1 MKLSKVAPLY
11 WLVGL
16 LFITACLSL
25 AVAFF
30 VDPEFVARYLSPDGV
45 LSSET
50 VRDIQR
56 LRIIPA
62 LMAIPVLLT
71 LAVLLRGG
79 HAAAQRVVRGG
90 HAAAQRVVSRVRPL
104 LLMERPDW
112 LYRLI
117 LSVVLLICGGIYFAG
132 LLESW
137 ESARGA
143 EYWGIA
149 RSIAEGHGFSAN
161 ELNRWFWYDFA
172 RDASEYATDEYYP
185 TAISEPLYPL
195 LLGTSY
201 RWFGES
207 GAFAVLLLQLLAW
220 LATCALVYAVGR
232 RTLGRTAGLLA
243 GVSLALWPST
253 KFLALGYLG
262 PAPFGGLLV
271 VAIAY
276 QTIRT
281 RSHGKLRHDVL
292 LGVLLGVA
300 TLTLASSQVFIPLS
314 AASVVFL
321 RGWNQRRSWLSA
333 FAIIVCAAAV
343 IAPWTVRNWQVFG
356 EFVPVRTGVGLI
368 SHQGNPV
375 LSATFHPNPQAC
387 TNTLGPIWSATG
399 PGDAIRQARSDQVKE
414 TEIYKRS
421 FDCIAERA
429 PENFVQ
435 FNEAQRD
442 KFYLAQT
449 IREVSAIDICG
460 VGCTQ
465 ISRSRYRLA
474 NGAHTRRPTRHIG
487 SATGIETTGGI
498 CAHAHGRSLHRTIYF
513 GVALGLPLP
522 ISDRAPATVTDD
534 AFRGVRCALCI
545 EPDPQLS
552 IFTDPSAP
560 GCDPGLNVMIL
571 SGLQIMK

>member
-449 IREVSAIDICG
+449 MEFVKSQPLIFAELAAHKYRAVVIGWRMEHTLVGLLGILGALLALKRPAGFVLTLMVAAFIVPYALG
-460 VGCTQ
+460 VPWGY
-465 ISRSRYRLA
+465 RYRY
-474 NGAHTRRPTRHIG
+474 P
-487 SATGIETTGGI
+487 
-498 CAHAHGRSLHRTIYF
+498 
-513 GVALGLPLP
+513 
-522 ISDRAPATVTDD
+522 
-534 AFRGVRCALCI
+534 I
-545 EPDPQLS
+545 EPLLLLLTMHFAVCAARCVLS
-552 IFTDPSAP
+552 PILDYPSSQTPVRRAVTQ
-560 GCDPGLNVMIL
+560 D
-571 SGLQIMK
+571 ST

>member
-1 MKLSKVAPLY
+1 MNRFCGMKLSKGAPLY

-16 LFITACLSL
+16 LFITAWLSL

-56 LRIIPA
+56 LRIIMA

-112 LYRLI
+112 LYRSI
-117 LSVVLLICGGIYFAG
+117 LSVVLLIVGGIHYAG
-132 LLESW
+132 LLETW

-143 EYWGIA
+143 EYRDIA
-149 RSIAEGHGFSAN
+149 HSIAEGHGFSTN
-161 ELNRWFWYDFA
+161 ESNRWFWSDPA

-185 TAISEPLYPL
+185 TAIEEPLYPL

-232 RTLGRTAGLLA
+232 RALGRTAGLLA

-253 KFLALGYLG
+253 KVVALGYLG

-356 EFVPVRTGVGLI
+356 EFVPVRTGLGLI

-375 LSATFHPNPQAC
+375 IAATYHPNPQAC
-387 TNTLGPIWSATG
+387 TDTLGPMWSATG
-399 PGDAIRQARSDQVKE
+399 PGDAVRQMQENE

-429 PENFVQ
+429 PDNFVQ

-442 KFYLAQT
+442 QFYLAQT
-449 IREVSAIDICG
+449 MEFVKSQPLIFAELAAHKYRTVVIGWRMEHTLVGLLGILGALLALKRPAGFVLTLMVAAFIVPYALG
-460 VGCTQ
+460 VPWKY
-465 ISRSRYRLA
+465 RYRY
-474 NGAHTRRPTRHIG
+474 P
-487 SATGIETTGGI
+487 
-498 CAHAHGRSLHRTIYF
+498 
-513 GVALGLPLP
+513 
-522 ISDRAPATVTDD
+522 
-534 AFRGVRCALCI
+534 I
-545 EPDPQLS
+545 EPLLLLLTMHFAVCAARCVLS
-552 IFTDPSAP
+552 PILDYPSSQTPVRRAVTQ
-560 GCDPGLNVMIL
+560 D
-571 SGLQIMK
+571 ST